1 VKKSITNTSKYL
13 TTFLIAVLFAIIW
26 YNEYNNIAYRSHRDI
41 GFVGTVV
48 GWIFVY
54 LWICSIFRAFAIASS
69 SVGDSVITQII
80 CIGFADLVS
89 FIFVCLLSRGWVT
102 IIPGSLCFL
111 CQVLIAGIFV
121 SVTKKILMWQ
131 LVPDKTVLV
140 YGKDYNKDNAAYFAE
155 RLLAKYKHMFEIVEL
170 VEADGQEVYKCIDEN
185 ERVIFAGVGYEQRK
199 EYANYCI
206 CKEKVFYYIPEIE
219 EILFQN
225 AMTKNLLDTPLK
237 RYDYINRRTGY
248 LAVKRVIDF
257 VLAIIMLIITSPFM
271 IIAAIAIKIEDGGP
285 IFFRQV
291 RVTKD
296 EKRFNIIKLRSMV
309 VDADSHGVM
318 PTVDNDPRVTKV
330 GAFCRKT
337 RIDELPQLFNIII
350 GDMSF
355 VGPRPE
361 RVEHVEMYEAKLPQF
376 KYRHAVKGGLTG
388 YAQVYGKYNTNPED
402 KLKLDLMYITN
413 QSLYMDL
420 RLFLLTIRT
429 LFQNEST
436 SGFSNEQADKINEET

>member
-69 SVGDSVITQII
+69 GVGDSVITQII

>member
-1 VKKSITNTSKYL
+1 MKKSITNTSKYL